1 VLVKSFASAFHGTT
15 LASILTSRGCDSVVV
30 TGASTSGCV
39 RATAV
44 DALQHGYRVAVPSEA
59 VGDRSIE
66 AHEANLYDL
75 DTKYADVLPLEDVV
89 RHFEEV
95 GARHVRA

>member
-1 VLVKSFASAFHGTT
+1 V
-15 LASILTSRGCDSVVV
+15 IV

-44 DALQHGYRVAVPSEA
+44 DALQHGYRVLVPREA
-59 VGDRSIE
+59 VGDRNPA

-75 DTKYADVLPLEDVV
+75 DTKYADVISLEETLAHIHD
-89 RHFEEV
+89 V
-95 GARHVRA
+95 GAGSHPAREKQVV